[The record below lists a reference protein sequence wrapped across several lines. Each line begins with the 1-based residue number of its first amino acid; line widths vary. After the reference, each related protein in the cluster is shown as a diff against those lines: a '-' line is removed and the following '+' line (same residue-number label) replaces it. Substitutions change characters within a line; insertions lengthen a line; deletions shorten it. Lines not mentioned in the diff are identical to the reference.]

1 MSVDVRGD
9 RFCNECCGLDR
20 VWVCGNE
27 VSEATVAP
35 RWPWQWPEDKRVDC
49 VTNRMSGFGEVGNRS
64 QGAPSS
70 SGAAHGCAHR
80 RVPEAAKDHGY
91 LQKLSGVEGR
101 TWRGGGTGAGS

>member
-70 SGAAHGCAHR
+70 SGAAHGCAQICW
-80 RVPEAAKDHGY
+80 DWGGGMSGWI
-91 LQKLSGVEGR
+91 LQKEDEEGR
-101 TWRGGGTGAGS
+101 SR